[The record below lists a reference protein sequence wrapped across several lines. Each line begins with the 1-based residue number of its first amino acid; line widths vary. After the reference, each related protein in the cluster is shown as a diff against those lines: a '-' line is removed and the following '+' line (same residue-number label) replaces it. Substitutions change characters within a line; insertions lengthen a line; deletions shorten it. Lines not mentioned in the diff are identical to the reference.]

1 MTKSNRHCEVI
12 FTHSGLTLQILES
25 VLCFFNQAG
34 QQFSVSLETLQAIR
48 VTKGWRCLSLTMQ
61 VTFTFTFIYFL
72 RHAHCTRHILQVITL
87 IYVMF
92 DLFNATSMG
101 WNEKRLLLGKTS
113 QKKLLFFGF
122 CPNEGGRGRC
132 PNFLAPIHKVHFWSI
147 KGAFSLQNALNLNF
161 KLFIGCIHDQ
171 KSRYSAF
178 I

>member
-122 CPNEGGRGRC
+122 CPNEGGMVC
-132 PNFLAPIHKVHFWSI
+132 
-147 KGAFSLQNALNLNF
+147 LNF
-161 KLFIGCIHDQ
+161 VAPFHIECRLNRRFWRSKKLVQVVQIGGMG
-171 KSRYSAF
+171 R
-178 I
+178 